1 MDISI
6 IICTRNRADDLRA
19 TLRSIGE
26 TQVPNDVRA
35 ELLVVDNGST
45 DETPAVLQKQAFS
58 NMAFR
63 WMQEPTPGLSHARNT
78 ALGNAR
84 GEVLLC
90 TDDDVRVPSNWIHG
104 MTKPICDG
112 TADAVAGGVRLAPHL
127 QQPWMRSR
135 NTGILAETRGINPS
149 EPDRL
154 VGANMAFHRRV
165 LNLVPGFDPRLGA
178 GALGM
183 GEETLFSYQLRAAGF
198 SLASAFDIEVEHHCD
213 ENRFTAQALRNAW
226 IAVGRSAGYI
236 DYHWRHQSPYNDVS
250 PTLPTRL
257 SWRGRLI
264 KERATSFFSQN
275 ECPVTQHEAYL
286 LRTWNRKR
294 QFMLESQGPR
304 RYTHRGLRLCEID

>member
-1 MDISI
+1 MTVFIPLMAAQGYSRHTLEFIVQFSPPDSYREFVSI
-6 IICTRNRADDLRA
+6 
-19 TLRSIGE
+19 E
-26 TQVPNDVRA
+26 
-35 ELLVVDNGST
+35 NGSREGAENEVA
-45 DETPAVLQKQAFS
+45 DLPERL
-58 NMAFR
+58 
-63 WMQEPTPGLSHARNT
+63 
-78 ALGNAR
+78 NAR
-84 GEVLLC
+84 Y
-90 TDDDVRVPSNWIHG
+90 T
-104 MTKPICDG
+104 
-112 TADAVAGGVRLAPHL
+112 
-127 QQPWMRSR
+127 
-135 NTGILAETRGINPS
+135 
-149 EPDRL
+149 
-154 VGANMAFHRRV
+154 HRER
-165 LNLVPGFDPRLGA
+165 
-178 GALGM
+178 GM

-304 RYTHRGLRLCEID
+304 RYTHRGLRLHEID